1 MKNEQHDSEW
11 YLQDPR
17 IRKWM
22 VQCVACKR
30 WGYRPDAPPK
40 FHGRAQL
47 ERHIGEMKLDERG
60 ICDQCSVVE
69 TKNRA
74 IEIHDST
81 LDAISVRDGAAVVHF
96 PCVYIHES
104 TGTPGV
110 DAGSGWV
117 QEALLR
123 INGAAVTRSFS
134 KLPAD
139 LLDGYIKLGD
149 EIHKNEIP
157 IPLSHKGIVELH
169 LESWNDEVVLI
180 TGSSAELELI
190 GEPKYVENFRP

>member
-1 MKNEQHDSEW
+1 MKSEQHDSEW

-47 ERHIGEMKLDERG
+47 ERHIGELKLDERG
-60 ICDQCSVVE
+60 ICYQCSIDGI
-69 TKNRA
+69 KNRA

-81 LDAISVRDGAAVVHF
+81 LDAISARDGTVVLHF

-104 TGTPGV
+104 IRTPGV
-110 DAGSGWV
+110 DEGSGWV
-117 QEALLR
+117 QEAILR
-123 INGAAVTRSFS
+123 ISNAAVIKSFS
-134 KLPAD
+134 TLPAD
-139 LLDGYIKLGD
+139 L
-149 EIHKNEIP
+149 
-157 IPLSHKGIVELH
+157 
-169 LESWNDEVVLI
+169 
-180 TGSSAELELI
+180 
-190 GEPKYVENFRP
+190 